1 MNAVQMTNIADDFYV
16 SGKRKE
22 MRAFFHS
29 SVRRS
34 VFHAA
39 FAGLVEGRRTAGR
52 LVLGRICLSYSVEA
66 VPPLVKTAISGQ
78 SAVIT
83 EISAARTFFILA
95 SDEPIISHSAITSQT
110 AM

>member
-16 SGKRKE
+16 SGKRKGR
-22 MRAFFHS
+22 RAFFHS

-39 FAGLVEGRRTAGR
+39 LAGLVEGRRTAGR
-52 LVLGRICLSYSVEA
+52 LDFGSICLSYSAEA

-78 SAVIT
+78 SAVIM
-83 EISAARTFFILA
+83 EISAARTFFMLA
-95 SDEPIISHSAITSQT
+95 SEEPIISHSAITSQT